1 MKSKA
6 STTRMK
12 PLLANTADLARSI
25 SMPPDQ
31 HNLNQVNNNVKH
43 ERKLTLNTDLRDTE
57 INENTKDS
65 ANFSDGSE
73 YQITPTEMLDP
84 IFADNRRASA
94 GSLLTTE
101 MGFNEPDLNES
112 SDRFY
117 VIKKESQRRHTLV
130 RVLQKD
136 QIIDSWHMQV
146 ANSQQNSSITKVRT
160 ISLIHT
166 F

>member
-1 MKSKA
+1 
-6 STTRMK
+6 MK
-12 PLLANTADLARSI
+12 PLLANTTDLARSI

-43 ERKLTLNTDLRDTE
+43 ERKLTLNTDLRDNE

-73 YQITPTEMLDP
+73 YQTTPTEYLNDP
-84 IFADNRRASA
+84 IFADNRRSSA

-112 SDRFY
+112 SDQFY

-136 QIIDSWHMQV
+136 QIIDFWHMQIS
-146 ANSQQNSSITKVRT
+146 NSQQNSSITKVCFYT
-160 ISLIHT
+160 IHT

>member
-1 MKSKA
+1 
-6 STTRMK
+6 MK
-12 PLLANTADLARSI
+12 PLLANTTDLARSI

-43 ERKLTLNTDLRDTE
+43 ERKLTLNTDLRDNE

-73 YQITPTEMLDP
+73 YQTTPTEYLNDP
-84 IFADNRRASA
+84 IFADNRRSSA

-112 SDRFY
+112 SDQFY

-160 ISLIHT
+160 NSQIHT